1 MGGRNGIKWGK
12 RKLQRSE
19 TCSVSKAEY
28 HVLSKSP
35 YFSLSDKC
43 YIHLVCI
50 KCFIMK
56 LNILKKILKVLD
68 QIDISNSGIN
78 ISPQRLDYC

>member
-1 MGGRNGIKWGK
+1 MGLSGARGNFKGL
-12 RKLQRSE
+12 RHVLYLKLSI
-19 TCSVSKAEY
+19 TCSG
-28 HVLSKSP
+28 KSP